1 MAEIILSKY
10 LSLQK
15 IRGLVIAFPVS
26 CLNDL
31 ENKVYDNTIFHLKI
45 VDQAMGLND
54 K

>member
-1 MAEIILSKY
+1 M
-10 LSLQK
+10 
-15 IRGLVIAFPVS
+15 FPVS
-26 CLNDL
+26 CWNDL